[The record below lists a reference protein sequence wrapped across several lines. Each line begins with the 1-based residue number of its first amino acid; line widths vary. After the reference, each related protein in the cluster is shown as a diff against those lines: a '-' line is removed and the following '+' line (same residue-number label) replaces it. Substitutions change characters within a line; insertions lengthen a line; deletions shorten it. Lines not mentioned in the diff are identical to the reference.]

1 MNAQPPGA
9 AYIAWAQS
17 MPALRCFGAAMRPW
31 TNASAKSNVAI
42 TKTDRFGDTE
52 LKQPLGMTTIP
63 AKGSQNYYAAARLPN
78 HGAVIHTGSESEES
92 SFTAIIASA
101 PAPPHT
107 IALLT
112 APVSAGAGLG
122 LGSTRSAVE
131 HVLGHAT
138 VTTARSRDL
147 RSRDMVHLPRREGRG
162 DRPLRGR
169 LRRRQ
174 RFIARAFRV

>member
-17 MPALRCFGAAMRPW
+17 MPALRCFGAAIRPW

-78 HGAVIHTGSESEES
+78 HGAVIHAGSESEES
-92 SFTAIIASA
+92 SFTAVVANA
-101 PAPPHT
+101 AAPPHGL
-107 IALLT
+107 ALLT
-112 APVSAGAGLG
+112 ASVSAGAGLG

-138 VTTARSRDL
+138 VTTACGYGAVRYE
-147 RSRDMVHLPRREGRG
+147 PRVPEISEAEIWFIYLDGKVAA
-162 DRPLRGR
+162 
-169 LRRRQ
+169 
-174 RFIARAFRV
+174 IARYEAV